1 MSFIF
6 NTTLDEELD
15 RYANAENAIAAN
27 LGSNLNNTK
36 KQYNVATNKNEF
48 FKNNEGGGYVKVF
61 EQELTAL
68 EDAQMYNQSL
78 LNKGFTPTRDDFYAA
93 GFDDAIIN
101 EGGFINVQEKSGIT
115 EPLTEEVQ
123 QQAYDLGFDVVSP
136 VDKPIFEGSIKEI
149 TKGLARGSFAN
160 PAKFLSNVLPKP
172 ESIEDQ
178 KIAENLFELEGS
190 FQYQIFDPKTGEF
203 DPAIKFA
210 SSDEIN
216 AQIEQLENGQ
226 QPYAIDLE
234 SLLAI
239 DEQSGAGA
247 KVLGSLSQF
256 VGAYAGLGKF
266 FRFGK
271 SNFMKGFTGGA
282 AADFLA
288 FEGNE
293 GRLSDMIY
301 EVGEAFGVEIPQNV
315 IVDFMQTDPNDP
327 DYVGRFKTALEGGVL
342 GVLAEPILLGLGKTF
357 RAIKDGDI
365 TQEQVLPFVKAAKEN
380 MQETFANV
388 VKDVGERLNQPGQM
402 PPLGSNFGNFGQN
415 NKRSFYVVAREGGA
429 ENENAKEQV
438 LIISQ
443 GNKPKI
449 ENLATYFEQ
458 NHQNIYGRQL
468 DPNNDA
474 DFDLVLDAAADE
486 IMFQLDQA
494 VSGKGWYDADV
505 KKTFEILSKTPGLE
519 VLENNETMR
528 VLWSAM
534 AAPTSI
540 GNKVTNNTKAVTAA
554 FLQFLKTGKVPT
566 EPPPAGAVTEG
577 IPAAGWG
584 RKQKAVASGMRVI
597 AHLVETKG
605 LEGFADWWL
614 SPHTLRELT
623 EVRKA
628 AGLSG
633 APAAL
638 GGGKD
643 SIYLGAMVLGDKT
656 GRYSLNINGYQ
667 GTTKD
672 VWFTRSFNR
681 HFGNMRN
688 PDGTLAAQPRN
699 LPERKRMEEFT
710 ARLVDKLTSEGLS
723 EQDAQAVLWFHEQNL
738 YTDLGVLSRPGSFS
752 ETAEKIGNVLRSGVR
767 TGDET
772 QTTAQSTDAE
782 LTNFRSISAP
792 KRTVRSQRRSG
803 ETTGEASSPYTRGS
817 GEGAEGD
824 GLLVLN
830 PDEQTQRIY
839 SEVGISLPK
848 INETP
853 AAETAT
859 QYNTDMTNAM
869 SGHTFGAQVEIKSP
883 EELADARLFRTE
895 NGSGFAIKP
904 DGDIVAVFQSG
915 NETGRIGYSMMQA
928 AIAAGGK
935 KLDAFDTF
943 LSGIYE
949 TAGFKP
955 VARLPWN
962 DEFAPDNWDKNTFK
976 GFNNGEPDV
985 VFYVYDPSYFGGAT
999 DVPKFTDYD
1008 DAVAAQNAELS
1019 RLNNTNN

>member
-1 MSFIF
+1 MRDLLNTNTDNEDENYMEAEMLVSAGF
-6 NTTLDEELD
+6 NPDILK
-15 RYANAENAIAAN
+15 
-27 LGSNLNNTK
+27 TK
-36 KQYNVATNKNEF
+36 KSVFNVETQTHDILMPMSNGGFVKIAEAGLDLEATRPGSILLDGKEYGRETPEYQRYYPDPEPQPDVMSTSPSMGEPG
-48 FKNNEGGGYVKVF
+48 KAEAAPVVS
-61 EQELTAL
+61 EQTRI
-68 EDAQMYNQSL
+68 EDARAYATSL
-78 LNKGFTPTRDDFYAA
+78 GNPTAQDLLAA
-93 GFDDAIIN
+93 GYSPEVTNAVFGNQAQDNMPN
-101 EGGFINVQEKSGIT
+101 EEIRT
-115 EPLTEEVQ
+115 EPLST
-123 QQAYDLGFDVVSP
+123 
-136 VDKPIFEGSIKEI
+136 
-149 TKGLARGSFAN
+149 
-160 PAKFLSNVLPKP
+160 
-172 ESIEDQ
+172 
-178 KIAENLFELEGS
+178 
-190 FQYQIFDPKTGEF
+190 
-203 DPAIKFA
+203 
-210 SSDEIN
+210 DEIEETIRN
-216 AQIEQLENGQ
+216 GGSVIGEYDPTIRENGR
-226 QPYAIDLE
+226 LE
-234 SLLAI
+234 
-239 DEQSGAGA
+239 
-247 KVLGSLSQF
+247 LSQF
-256 VGAYAGLGKF
+256 LLRLAEESFVEDLQAQ
-266 FRFGK
+266 
-271 SNFMKGFTGGA
+271 GFTA
-282 AADFLA
+282 AQIQKEL
-288 FEGNE
+288 ETETPRLKNE
-293 GRLSDMIY
+293 SSVLSDMFFGSPNSLGIG
-301 EVGEAFGVEIPQNV
+301 VGDFVTAGVMDIQEGSRLFKQ
-315 IVDFMQTDPNDP
+315 
-327 DYVGRFKTALEGGVL
+327 GRTSGGLDRSMGALLILAG
-342 GVLAEPILLGLGKTF
+342 LAEATGVGMFVGK
-357 RAIKDGDI
+357 AIKKSIPTLRAG
-365 TQEQVLPFVKAAKEN
+365 L
-380 MQETFANV
+380 ANV
-388 VKDVGERLNQPGQM
+388 GDRLNQPGQM
-402 PPLGSNFGNFGQN
+402 PPLGSNLGNFGQT

-429 ENENAKEQV
+429 ENKNAKEQV
-438 LIISQ
+438 LLISQ

-566 EPPPAGAVTEG
+566 EPPIAGAVTEG

-584 RKQKAVASGMRVI
+584 AKQKAVASGMRVI

-623 EVRKA
+623 EIRKA

-688 PDGTLAAQPRN
+688 QDGTLAAQPRN

-767 TGDET
+767 SSDET
-772 QTTAQSTDAE
+772 EVGAQSTDAE
-782 LTNFRSISAP
+782 LTGFRSISAP

-803 ETTGEASSPYTRGS
+803 EITGEASSPYTRGS
-817 GEGAEGD
+817 GEGSEGD

-859 QYNTDMTNAM
+859 QYNADMTNAM

-883 EELADARLFRTE
+883 EELASARLFRTE

>member
-1 MSFIF
+1 MTYIF
-6 NTTLDEELD
+6 NSTLDDELD
-15 RYANAENAIAAN
+15 RYINAEEALAAN
-27 LGSNLNNTK
+27 VGSNLNNTK
-36 KQYNVATNKNEF
+36 KVYNVASNTNDFYTELL
-48 FKNNEGGGYVKVF
+48 GGGNVKVH
-61 EQELTAL
+61 EEPLTAL

-101 EGGFINVQEKSGIT
+101 EGGFINVQPKSGIT

-123 QQAYDLGFDVVSP
+123 QQAFDLGFDVVSP
-136 VDKPIFEGSIKEI
+136 VDKPIFKGTIKEI
-149 TKGLARGSFAN
+149 IKALAKGSITN
-160 PAKFLSNVLPKP
+160 PAKML
-172 ESIEDQ
+172 
-178 KIAENLFELEGS
+178 ENLDTPEDSKFDLSGGIG
-190 FQYQIFDPKTGEF
+190 FQIFDPETGEF
-203 DPAIKFA
+203 DPAIKIL
-210 SSDEIN
+210 SGNERDEIN
-216 AQIEQLENGQ
+216 QKIQSGEFTNAVNLG
-226 QPYAIDLE
+226 
-234 SLLAI
+234 SLLQV
-239 DEQSGAGA
+239 DEESGGGA
-247 KVLGSLSQF
+247 KVLGSFAQF
-256 VGAYAGLGKF
+256 IGAYAGIGKF

-301 EVGEAFGVEIPQNV
+301 DVGEAFGVEIPQNV
-315 IVDFMQTDPNDP
+315 IVDFMQTDPTDP
-327 DYVGRFKTALEGGVL
+327 DYVGRFKNALEGGFI
-342 GVLAEPILLGLGKTF
+342 GVLAEPILIGLGKTF
-357 RAIKDGDI
+357 RFLKDRDI

-380 MQETFANV
+380 MQETFTNV
-388 VKDVGERLNQPGQM
+388 VKDVGDRLNQPGQM
-402 PPLGSNFGNFGQN
+402 PPLGSNLGNFGNFGQN
-415 NKRSFYVVAREGGA
+415 NKRSFYVVAREGGV

-566 EPPPAGAVTEG
+566 EPPIAGAVTEG

-584 RKQKAVASGMRVI
+584 AKQKAVASGMRVI

-623 EVRKA
+623 EIRKA

-688 PDGTLAAQPRN
+688 QDGTLAAQPRN

-767 TGDET
+767 SSDET
-772 QTTAQSTDAE
+772 EVGAQSTDAE
-782 LTNFRSISAP
+782 LTGFRSISAP

-803 ETTGEASSPYTRGS
+803 EITGEASSPYTRGS

-869 SGHTFGAQVEIKSP
+869 SAHRFGAQVEIKSP
-883 EELADARLFRTE
+883 EELASARLFRTE